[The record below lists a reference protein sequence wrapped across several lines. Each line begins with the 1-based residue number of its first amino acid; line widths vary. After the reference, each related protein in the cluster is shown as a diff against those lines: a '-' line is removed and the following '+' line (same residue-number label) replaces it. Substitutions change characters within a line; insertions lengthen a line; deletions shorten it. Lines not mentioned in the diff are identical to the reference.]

1 VNALLTRVVLAIMAA
16 SALSIGVWAEL
27 FPRSFYDD
35 FPGMG
40 RTWVAVDGPY
50 NEHLIRDVGG
60 LQLALGVLTVAA
72 AITLGRGL
80 VITACAATLVFA
92 VPHLWYHWHHL
103 DPFDTSDQVGIIV
116 SLSLGVVAPI
126 AVLLLG
132 LKRDDSGASRADSV
146 VQPVRGARA

>member
-1 VNALLTRVVLAIMAA
+1 MLVLMAG
-16 SALSIGVWAEL
+16 SALSIGVWAEF

-40 RTWVAVDGPY
+40 RTWVAVDGPF
-50 NEHLIRDVGG
+50 NEHLVRDVGG
-60 LQLALGVLTVAA
+60 LQLALGVLSLVA
-72 AITLGRGL
+72 AITLGRTI

-103 DPFDTSDQVGIIV
+103 DPFDTSDQINVIA
-116 SLSLGVVAPI
+116 SLSLGVVAPV

-132 LKRDDSGASRADSV
+132 LRRDEPSSEEADRGV
-146 VQPVRGARA
+146 EPVHAPPSA